1 MRVPTASTSRGVALL
16 QYPNHRNDR
25 SISRCIT
32 SVAAAAAVLVM
43 LALAGCSSSPPP
55 PGMKKLEKVELRF
68 SVDQC
73 QPIGADIFKCPAID
87 RPICNPDYNG
97 EIDCVRIGPKGSV
110 FIESAIGP

>member
-1 MRVPTASTSRGVALL
+1 M
-16 QYPNHRNDR
+16 QYPDHAAANEC
-25 SISRCIT
+25 SISRRV
-32 SVAAAAAVLVM
+32 VAAAVAALAM
-43 LALAGCSSSPPP
+43 LAVVGCSSSPPP

-97 EIDCVRIGPKGSV
+97 QIDCVRIGPKGSV